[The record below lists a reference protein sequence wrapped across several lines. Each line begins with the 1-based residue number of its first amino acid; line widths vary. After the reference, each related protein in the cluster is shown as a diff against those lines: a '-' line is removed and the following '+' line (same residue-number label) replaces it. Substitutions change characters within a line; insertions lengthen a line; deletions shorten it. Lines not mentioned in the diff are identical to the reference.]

1 MVLASLLYAA
11 LTNSKTA
18 AAAKK
23 KAEAYANATGP
34 LPKLCRDCTTSIH
47 MGCHAAKHGFFHRI
61 FNCLMPM
68 IALLPAVEENDQACL
83 YGMGGGGGVLDFVR
97 PILSDVISTSHSWRT
112 IMCSRCSG
120 DAGMCSHRSNFSGV
134 PRQFAMESGWN
145 YTSLSSGN
153 FMATSGNATEGP
165 QALLRRYL
173 GRRAWPF
180 FADPRMERRAVVLIV
195 RKGGGRVFAPGVEQQ
210 LLQVPPPPWVEPAGL
225 ASPRTAPR
233 GPRAFGSRGP
243 GPACA
248 SWSAGSAAWRV
259 PSAVRLGQPPRRATA
274 LFCAAAQA
282 LQQATGREVYVY
294 RGNESTAQTVDVFA
308 NARAVVGY
316 HGAGFANTMMST
328 HGACV
333 MEASTNANVYGTVPW
348 RTNAFMCLPWNPGLR
363 WAIYRVPLTHMLDA
377 NHVRCTAAALR
388 AALGRASPEATRPY
402 AHLLRGA
409 RGHAPARPTHP
420 GHCAWAPP
428 RRPSPPGTPTAPTG
442 RRPTRTSS
450 SRRWR
455 SCRCDPR
462 RCKRRPPHPFAWLLH
477 PLILAIPACQVHAMA
492 AATQSCLGPLERG
505 LPWPLLERAN
515 ESQRVVLPGM
525 EDTGIAYLDRVDLHT
540 LRHAAARHGAA
551 NRQPSID
558 EQLHWNID
566 EQLH

>member
-210 LLQVPPPPWVEPAGL
+210 LLQVPPLPWVEPA
-225 ASPRTAPR
+225 AIP
-233 GPRAFGSRGP
+233 
-243 GPACA
+243 
-248 SWSAGSAAWRV
+248 
-259 PSAVRLGQPPRRATA
+259 
-274 LFCAAAQA
+274 
-282 LQQATGREVYVY
+282 
-294 RGNESTAQTVDVFA
+294 NH
-308 NARAVVGY
+308 NARA
-316 HGAGFANTMMST
+316 S
-328 HGACV
+328 
-333 MEASTNANVYGTVPW
+333 
-348 RTNAFMCLPWNPGLR
+348 
-363 WAIYRVPLTHMLDA
+363 
-377 NHVRCTAAALR
+377 
-388 AALGRASPEATRPY
+388 
-402 AHLLRGA
+402 
-409 RGHAPARPTHP
+409 
-420 GHCAWAPP
+420 
-428 RRPSPPGTPTAPTG
+428 
-442 RRPTRTSS
+442 
-450 SRRWR
+450 
-455 SCRCDPR
+455 
-462 RCKRRPPHPFAWLLH
+462 
-477 PLILAIPACQVHAMA
+477 
-492 AATQSCLGPLERG
+492 
-505 LPWPLLERAN
+505 
-515 ESQRVVLPGM
+515 
-525 EDTGIAYLDRVDLHT
+525 
-540 LRHAAARHGAA
+540 
-551 NRQPSID
+551 
-558 EQLHWNID
+558 
-566 EQLH
+566 